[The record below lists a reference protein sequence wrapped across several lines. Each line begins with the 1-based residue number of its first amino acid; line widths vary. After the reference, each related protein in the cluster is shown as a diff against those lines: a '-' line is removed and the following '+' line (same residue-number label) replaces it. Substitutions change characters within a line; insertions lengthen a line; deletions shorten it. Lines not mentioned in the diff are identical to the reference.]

1 MATTIK
7 KYFTDES
14 LAALVSE
21 TKSYVD
27 EAVESGVA
35 GKSDVG
41 HTHDDRYYTESEID
55 TKLQEVNTSIT
66 NITNGDVVV
75 KEAEHAESAD
85 EATHATNSDH
95 ATTADTANAVAWGNV
110 TGKPSTFTPSAH
122 NHDDRYYTESEIDTK
137 LSGKSDAT
145 HNHDAVYYGKT
156 AGETLADTL
165 AEVKEDVDNFFK
177 DADLTANAKDTLAE
191 LQAYI
196 ASDETAASEML
207 ASINNKSDK
216 GHGHAIADVTNLQST
231 LTGLQTAVDGKA
243 DSGHKHAISDV
254 TDLQT
259 TLDAKASQTDLD
271 THTGNTTVHI
281 TATERTNWNAAKTH
295 ADSAHAPSNAEKN
308 QNAFSNVA
316 VSGQTT
322 VAADTATDT
331 LTLVA
336 GDNVT
341 ITTNATNDSVTISA
355 KDTVVTVDTAL
366 SSTSTNPVQNK
377 VVNSAVTTLTSAVGA
392 NTDSISS
399 HSTAISNLQTAVN
412 SFEEITS
419 AEITAL
425 FNA

>member
-1 MATTIK
+1 M
-7 KYFTDES
+7 
-14 LAALVSE
+14 
-21 TKSYVD
+21 
-27 EAVESGVA
+27 
-35 GKSDVG
+35 
-41 HTHDDRYYTESEID
+41 
-55 TKLQEVNTSIT
+55 
-66 NITNGDVVV
+66 
-75 KEAEHAESAD
+75 
-85 EATHATNSDH
+85 
-95 ATTADTANAVAWGNV
+95 
-110 TGKPSTFTPSAH
+110 
-122 NHDDRYYTESEIDTK
+122 
-137 LSGKSDAT
+137 
-145 HNHDAVYYGKT
+145 
-156 AGETLADTL
+156 
-165 AEVKEDVDNFFK
+165 
-177 DADLTANAKDTLAE
+177 
-191 LQAYI
+191 
-196 ASDETAASEML
+196 
-207 ASINNKSDK
+207 
-216 GHGHAIADVTNLQST
+216 
-231 LTGLQTAVDGKA
+231 
-243 DSGHKHAISDV
+243 DS
-254 TDLQT
+254 
-259 TLDAKASQTDLD
+259 
-271 THTGNTTVHI
+271 HTGNTTVHI

-399 HSTAISNLQTAVN
+399 HSTAISNLQTSVN